1 MAIDSIA
8 SRLFREIVIYA
19 RDPESRFHLHKD
31 SRSTAVLNNL
41 IEFGTRV
48 SQHSEQLG
56 IADGKILNT
65 FKILT

>member
-8 SRLFREIVIYA
+8 SRLFREIVIYS
-19 RDPESRFHLHKD
+19 RDPESRLNLRKD

-41 IEFGTRV
+41 IEFDTRV